1 MNAAHLHLL
10 LNHLPVLGAPF
21 VALLLGWGL
30 LRRQRELVRTGL
42 GAAVLV
48 AALSY
53 PVFLTGEPAE
63 QLVEDAS
70 WFDEHRVHEHEDR
83 AEAGLIAVLIT
94 GTVAGLGVWQ
104 SRGGREVNR
113 LFSGAAL
120 TGLVISA
127 GLFGWTALAGGQ
139 IRHDEV
145 RAGAVSVTPNESRP
159 DADHD

>member
-1 MNAAHLHLL
+1 MNPAHLHLI

-30 LRRQRELVRTGL
+30 LRRQRDLVRTGL

-48 AALSY
+48 AALAY

-63 QLVEDAS
+63 HLVEDSS
-70 WFDEHRVHEHEDR
+70 WFNESLVHEHEER
-83 AEAGLIAVLIT
+83 AEIGLIAILLT
-94 GTVAGLGVWQ
+94 GTVAGLGLWQ

-113 LFSGAAL
+113 LFSGATLAGLAL
-120 TGLVISA
+120 SA
-127 GLFGWTALAGGQ
+127 GLFGWTALAGGE

-145 RAGAVSVTPNESRP
+145 RAGAATVTSSESNR
-159 DADHD
+159 DAGHD

>member
-1 MNAAHLHLL
+1 MNAAHLHLM

-21 VALLLGWGL
+21 VALLLAWGL
-30 LRRQRELVRTGL
+30 LRRQRALVRTGL

-48 AALSY
+48 AALAY

-63 QLVEDAS
+63 HLVEDSA
-70 WFDEHRVHEHEDR
+70 WFDEPRVHEHEER
-83 AEAGLIAVLIT
+83 AEIGLIAILLT
-94 GTVAGLGVWQ
+94 GTVAGLGLWQ

-113 LFSGAAL
+113 LFSGATLAGLAL
-120 TGLVISA
+120 SA
-127 GLFGWTALAGGQ
+127 GLFGWAALAGGQ

-145 RAGAVSVTPNESRP
+145 RAGAASVTPSESGP